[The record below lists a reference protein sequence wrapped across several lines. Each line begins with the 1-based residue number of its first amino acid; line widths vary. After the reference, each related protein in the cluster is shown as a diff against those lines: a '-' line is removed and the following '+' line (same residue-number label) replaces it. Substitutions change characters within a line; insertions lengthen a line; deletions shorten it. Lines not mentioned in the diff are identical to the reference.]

1 MHDQHSPVGLAIESN
16 ARPGRG
22 ALLVQLVAQRLHDA
36 DEISEAEGTGL
47 RHKKA
52 VQLFHLSH
60 NPSPYGNYII
70 VAISCMSNMSSK
82 NDDSTNV
89 LLNQMKS
96 MSSMQDS

>member
-1 MHDQHSPVGLAIESN
+1 MKERCSQALLSMKELDGSLDSASGHLVGRVRRMHDQHSPVGLAIESN

-60 NPSPYGNYII
+60 NPSPYATI
-70 VAISCMSNMSSK
+70 
-82 NDDSTNV
+82 
-89 LLNQMKS
+89 L
-96 MSSMQDS
+96 